1 MPIGLMCAIRGAIL
15 GTKRPK
21 YNKTLRAT
29 ATTPTTSTT
38 IGLLSACSKLLTKLK
53 TALLCPSRCTRII
66 TQVEKPRSRSAVAAA
81 RTSQNYSSRDCLETP
96 NGVRFVVPRGC
107 TTG

>member
-1 MPIGLMCAIRGAIL
+1 MPIGFMCAIRGVIL

-38 IGLLSACSKLLTKLK
+38 IGLLSACSNLLTKLE
-53 TALLCPSRCTRII
+53 TAAHGFFSFFFASTLST
-66 TQVEKPRSRSAVAAA
+66 AA
-81 RTSQNYSSRDCLETP
+81 
-96 NGVRFVVPRGC
+96 FVVKVTMLSDARIP
-107 TTG
+107 